1 MLCVLRVARCVL
13 QYDCSADMWSFG
25 VILFILLSGELPWR
39 GLKALTAR
47 PYPLGSA
54 DSRCCCG
61 APAH

>member
-1 MLCVLRVARCVL
+1 V

-47 PYPLGSA
+47 
-54 DSRCCCG
+54 
-61 APAH
+61 